1 MPPLRVPL
9 SPRKIRKLYGILSS
23 FYDSITRYEKSS
35 RQRALEIARVEKNS
49 IVLEVGFGTGKALA
63 EMAGRNGNGGE
74 VFGLD
79 VSEKMTKR
87 ARRSIEHN
95 HLSGQVHLLLG
106 DMGNAPF
113 RDAMFDVVFG
123 SYVLDLIDT
132 PRIPLVLSEFR
143 RVLRPSGR
151 LVLVSLSRGS
161 KWYDNMT
168 FYEWLYTHAPTL
180 LGGCRPVELSAYLEK
195 LGFKGIT
202 RHFMHAGHL
211 MPTEIVSSLK
221 GD

>member
-9 SPRKIRKLYGILSS
+9 SPRKIRELYDILSS
-23 FYDSITRYEKSS
+23 FYDAITRYEKSS
-35 RQRALEIARVEKNS
+35 RQRALEITRVGKNS
-49 IVLEVGFGTGKALA
+49 VVLEAGFGTGKALA
-63 EMAGRNGNGGE
+63 EMAKRNENGGE

-79 VSEKMTKR
+79 ISEKMTKR
-87 ARRSIEHN
+87 ARKSIEHN
-95 HLSGQVHLLLG
+95 HLSRRVHLHVG

-113 RDAMFDVVFG
+113 RDGTFDVVFG
-123 SYVLDLIDT
+123 SYLLDLIDT

-143 RVLRPSGR
+143 RVLRPSGQ
-151 LVLVSLSRGS
+151 LVLVSLSKGS
-161 KWYDNMT
+161 KSYDNMRV
-168 FYEWLYTHAPTL
+168 YEWLYSHAPTL
-180 LGGCRPVELSAYLEK
+180 LGACRPVQLTSFVEQ